1 MWKLDE
7 IRQRTAYEEQK
18 RTQKD
23 AVRDYLRSRQADF
36 GFALTLTFKPST
48 LVVNDKGTYYRKL
61 NKDVVA
67 DAAAKFKRRLNNIA
81 LGSAAKRHGK
91 SLNYFFVMEGER
103 SSKQLHLHIALGGEL
118 KRIGMNGLVKAIEQ
132 AAALCEGTGEKI
144 DVQIADSDW
153 LSYMT
158 KEVGKHDTD
167 NVLWELA

>member
-1 MWKLDE
+1 M
-7 IRQRTAYEEQK
+7 
-18 RTQKD
+18 
-23 AVRDYLRSRQADF
+23 RDYLRSRQADF
-36 GFALTLTFKPST
+36 GFALTLTFKSST

-61 NKDVVA
+61 SKEVVA

-153 LSYMT
+153 LGYMVILPFLRGIRSRRYAAMANRCFGVIPP
-158 KEVGKHDTD
+158 KAMFGR
-167 NVLWELA
+167 L